1 MVKNSFEITV
11 PVLNEE
17 QILDR
22 NIKILHKYLSDNILS
37 YSWNIIIA
45 DNGSTDRT
53 ENIGMSLTN
62 YSDLIK
68 YVRIEEKGVGGALK
82 KSWAQSNA
90 SIIGFIDL
98 DLAVDLKYIEKAIN
112 AIHQVNYDI
121 VYGTRLHRDAEV
133 IGRSL
138 KREIISRL
146 FNSILKKYLGTG
158 ISDGM
163 CGFKFLKRG
172 IFNNLV
178 QYGANSTGWFYSTE
192 IVIVGEWL
200 GYNIMELPVKWS
212 DSQGSHVKVIHLAIE
227 YIKAMKKLKNILQNN
242 QKNG

>member
-1 MVKNSFEITV
+1 MHKSSFDITV

-17 QILDR
+17 KILDR
-22 NIKILHKYLSDNILS
+22 NIKILHQHLSDNFLS
-37 YSWNIIIA
+37 YSWNIIVA

-112 AIHQVNYDI
+112 AVHQGNYDI
-121 VYGTRLHRDAEV
+121 VYGTRLHRDADV

-178 QYGANSTGWFYSTE
+178 QYGAISNGWFFSTE
-192 IVIVGEWL
+192 ILLVGEWF
-200 GYNIMELPVKWS
+200 GYNVMELPVKWS
-212 DSQGSHVKVIHLAIE
+212 DSQGSHVKVIPLALE
-227 YIKAMKKLKNILQNN
+227 YIKAMKKLKNLN
-242 QKNG
+242 